1 LQVTRDSIVVEH
13 VSKTFP
19 KQFGYVMWLKH
30 RGRPPRK
37 LVVSDISFRVA
48 PGELLGLLGA
58 NGAGKSTTLRML
70 AGLVV
75 PDCGSVVINGVDG
88 RDQPL
93 AMRRHLGLCT
103 SEERAFYFR
112 LTARENLE
120 YFGALA
126 GLRGGELGR
135 RIGEVLE
142 LVDLGADRDRR
153 FDHFSSGMRQ
163 RLAVARAL
171 LADPAVLLLDEPTR
185 AVDPIHAQAI
195 RTFVRDEL
203 ICRRGKTVVLATNL
217 LDEAWELC
225 DRIAVLRAGAIAA
238 IGAPSELNRTID
250 AGRNYVIVV
259 DRVDESLLERTRAVP
274 GLLELLTTD
283 ETGGVALR
291 VALDAHPRTLTRLLQ
306 AVSANGISIASVRP
320 NDPRPADVF
329 AGVVGDGV
337 HAR

>member
-1 LQVTRDSIVVEH
+1 MRDSVVVEH

-19 KQFGYVMWLKH
+19 KKFGYVSWLKH

-37 LVVSDISFRVA
+37 AVVTDITFRVA
-48 PGELLGLLGA
+48 QGELLGLLGA

-75 PDCGSVVINGVDG
+75 PDCGSIVINGIDG
-88 RDQPL
+88 RHHPL
-93 AMRRHLGLCT
+93 SMRRHLGLCT

-126 GLRGGELGR
+126 GLRERVLGR
-135 RIGEVLE
+135 RISEVLE
-142 LVDLGADRDRR
+142 LVDLAADIDTR
-153 FDHFSSGMRQ
+153 FDYFSSGMRQ

-203 ICRRGKTVVLATNL
+203 VGRRGKTVVLATNL

-225 DRIAVLRAGAIAA
+225 DRIAVLRSGAIAA
-238 IGAPSELNRTID
+238 IGAPAELSRTID

-259 DRVDESLLERTRAVP
+259 DRVDASLLARTRAVP
-274 GLLELLTTD
+274 GLLELATTD
-283 ETGGVALR
+283 EPGGVALR
-291 VALDAHPRTLTRLLQ
+291 VSLDAHPRTLTNLLQ
-306 AVSANGISIASVRP
+306 AVSANGISIGSVRP
-320 NDPRPADVF
+320 KDPRPADVF
-329 AGVVGDGV
+329 AGVIGETV

>member
-1 LQVTRDSIVVEH
+1 LQVTRDSVVVEH

-19 KQFGYVMWLKH
+19 KQFGYVTWLKH

-37 LVVSDISFRVA
+37 SVVSDISFRVA

-75 PDCGSVVINGVDG
+75 PDCGSIVINGVDG

-93 AMRRHLGLCT
+93 TMRRHLGLCT

-126 GLRGGELGR
+126 GLRGRELDQQIR
-135 RIGEVLE
+135 EVLE
-142 LVDLGADRDRR
+142 LLDLGADIDTR
-153 FDHFSSGMRQ
+153 FDYFSSGMRQ

-203 ICRRGKTVVLATNL
+203 VGRRGKTVILATNL

-225 DRIAVLRAGAIAA
+225 DRIAVLRSGAIAA
-238 IGAPSELNRTID
+238 IAAPTELNRTID

-259 DRVDESLLERTRAVP
+259 DRVDGSLLERTRAVP
-274 GLLELLTTD
+274 GLLELLMTD
-283 ETGGVALR
+283 EPGGVALR
-291 VALDAHPRTLTRLLQ
+291 VALDAHPRTLTNLLQ

-320 NDPRPADVF
+320 KDPRPADVF
-329 AGVVGDGV
+329 AGVIGETV